1 MPKID
6 LHNKTF
12 LLVENSKKGTVN
24 AETVFHYKQHG
35 ALVTAEY
42 QGGPITCGKIIAVL
56 KNNTL
61 DMLYQCLTTDNE
73 LKAGKASAKISF
85 TENDKMKLKLNWQ
98 WMDKTKEKGT
108 SVYIE
113 Q

>member
-24 AETVFHYKQHG
+24 SETQFHYSQKGQ
-35 ALVTAEY
+35 LVTAEY
-42 QGGPITCGKIIAVL
+42 YGGPIVYGKIIALL
-56 KNNTL
+56 KNDTL

-73 LKAGKASAKISF
+73 LKTGKAMGKITF
-85 TENDKMKLKLNWQ
+85 TENNKMKMKLNWQ
-98 WMDKTKEKGT
+98 WLDKTKEKGT